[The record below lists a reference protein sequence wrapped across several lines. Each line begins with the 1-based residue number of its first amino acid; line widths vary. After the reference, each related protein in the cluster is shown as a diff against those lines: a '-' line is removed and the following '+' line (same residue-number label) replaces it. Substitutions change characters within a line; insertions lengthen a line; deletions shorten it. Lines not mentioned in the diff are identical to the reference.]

1 MASGEVKCVCVCLS
15 VGERQERM
23 VTDRNMLGKVIDVP
37 VSFCVLG
44 VVVVQIVTY
53 TNF

>member
-1 MASGEVKCVCVCLS
+1 MASGEVKCVCVRLS
-15 VGERQERM
+15 VGECQERM
-23 VTDRNMLGKVIDVP
+23 VTEHNTLGKVIDVP

-44 VVVVQIVTY
+44 VVVEIVTY